1 MMVSLINFLVLLLY
15 LYTWIIIIRAV
26 MSWMNPDPN
35 NPLVKALNVVT
46 EPILKP
52 LRALVPPARLGGLD
66 ISPILAIV
74 LIQILRYLLLGA
86 IY

>member
-1 MMVSLINFLVLLLY
+1 MVSLINFLVLLLY

-26 MSWMNPDPN
+26 MSWMNPNPN

>member
-1 MMVSLINFLVLLLY
+1 MAGLINLLVLLLY
-15 LYTWIIIIRAV
+15 LYTWVIIIRAV

-35 NPLVKALNVVT
+35 NPLVRALVLVT
-46 EPILKP
+46 EPVLKP
-52 LRALVPPARLGGLD
+52 LRALVPPSRLGGLD
-66 ISPILAIV
+66 VSPILAIV

>member
-1 MMVSLINFLVLLLY
+1 MTGLINLLVLLLY
-15 LYTWIIIIRAV
+15 LYTWIIILRAV

-35 NPLVKALNVVT
+35 NPLVKALLVVT

-52 LRALVPPARLGGLD
+52 LRTLVPPSRLGGLD
-66 ISPILAIV
+66 VSPILAIV